1 MEENKMK
8 VLFNR
13 VIPENYD
20 DLQNMFKEV
29 FKQDNIKNLTFDDG
43 KEKINITEDNYK
55 NYVISAI
62 ELSHTTKNILVN
74 VDQKKEDDKLEIK
87 FNENLDLLKRK
98 IKENNELKK
107 KNKDLEQKIQKLNEE
122 EEIRKKEINEED
134 KKDVMSELERKN
146 EMINQKCKIL
156 DGFEEF
162 KKYMKEDKK
171 YLDNLNKVEKEYKE
185 KFESEIKTILE
196 DIKNKLINETRTKCE
211 EEFKKYINE
220 LEEAESKRKEEYDN
234 GLENINY
241 RMLIESSDL
250 IHNIRCKQCEKKPI
264 IGVLYKCAQCTT
276 DYYLCEKCEDKNYH
290 SDEHPHNFIKI
301 RKSDKMIIDKDAINK
316 NKEDKKDNQS
326 RKNNFENNQRDTNYK
341 KNNNNYNQYE
351 IDKNRNNQMNNVVNQ
366 NINNIRNNNRNALPN
381 QQPNDI
387 NDFYDVPEE
396 TKINNPMLNDDGN
409 NFNIFQSMAN
419 QLKNIGGNKQMEKVE
434 QRNQMEYQKNEI
446 YNTNLYN
453 FVCEFPNN
461 GVYEFNLSKRIK
473 PEIIFNIKNID
484 NKDWRENEMF
494 LKTNKNSQLK
504 INDYKLY
511 SIRKGES
518 KRINLNI
525 PSINE
530 ITDGTYNIILDFCVN
545 NKIYGEPIKFKVKIV
560 PDQNLL
566 KIIEFRNIY
575 QLSEKEY
582 PNEQILPL
590 LKKNKFDY
598 DKTFDEMFQEN

>member
-43 KEKINITEDNYK
+43 KEKINITEENYK

-107 KNKDLEQKIQKLNEE
+107 KNKELEQKIQKLNEE

-162 KKYMKEDKK
+162 KKYMQEDKK
-171 YLDNLNKVEKEYKE
+171 YLDNLNKVEKDYKE

-196 DIKNKLINETRTKCE
+196 EIKNKLINETRRKCE
-211 EEFKKYINE
+211 EEFNKYIEE
-220 LEEAESKRKEEYDN
+220 LEEAENKRKKEYDG
-234 GLENINY
+234 GLESINY

-250 IHNIRCKQCEKKPI
+250 IHNIQCKQCEIKPI
-264 IGVLYKCAQCTT
+264 IGVLYKCECCR

-290 SDEHPHNFIKI
+290 SNKHPHNFIKM
-301 RKSDKMIIDKDAINK
+301 RKSDKMIIDKEAINK
-316 NKEDKKDNQS
+316 NQDDKKDNQS
-326 RKNNFENNQRDTNYK
+326 QKNNENNQKSYNENNYNPYVKMNNYDNNQRDINYNK
-341 KNNNNYNQYE
+341 KKHDEKNIRDNKINNNNNQMKQKEDNKDEFNTQANYNILLPDDNQKGFLDS
-351 IDKNRNNQMNNVVNQ
+351 IVNQINNQGENNEREQFERRNQIVNQ
-366 NINNIRNNNRNALPN
+366 N
-381 QQPNDI
+381 
-387 NDFYDVPEE
+387 
-396 TKINNPMLNDDGN
+396 K
-409 NFNIFQSMAN
+409 
-419 QLKNIGGNKQMEKVE
+419 
-434 QRNQMEYQKNEI
+434 EI
-446 YNTNLYN
+446 YNKNISL
-453 FVCEFPNN
+453 FSCELENN
-461 GVYEFNLSKRIK
+461 GIYIFDKSQRFR
-473 PEIIFNIKNID
+473 PEVSFIIKNISQ
-484 NKDWRENEMF
+484 KDWERDIY
-494 LKTNKNSQLK
+494 LKTNDNSQLK
-504 INDYKLY
+504 IEKYKLFSLKKDQY
-511 SIRKGES
+511 QTVTLK
-518 KRINLNI
+518 I

-530 ITDGTYNIILDFCVN
+530 ISEGDYELLLDFYAS
-545 NKIYGEPIKFKVKIV
+545 NKRFGEPIKLLIRIL
-560 PDQNLL
+560 PDINQLR
-566 KIIEFRNIY
+566 IQEFRKQFDFSPKEFSDKFILDL
-575 QLSEKEY
+575 LSKNNFNFEKAFNEY
-582 PNEQILPL
+582 
-590 LKKNKFDY
+590 LKR
-598 DKTFDEMFQEN
+598 FQN